1 MTAEEIF
8 NGRLIMAPM
17 SHGSDL
23 PYRRLV
29 TELGAEVCVGEM
41 AYAYKVTGRQSG
53 DKPLLRRHPSEKIFG
68 VQLAGKQPDVM
79 AEAARVAVDMGA
91 DFVDIN
97 LGCPIDDATK
107 RGFGAALLRKASKVS
122 AIVTAMKAAVDVPI
136 TIKLRTGW
144 EADKPTYLKIARA
157 AEEAGIDAITLH
169 ARSRA
174 QRYRRP
180 AEWSHIKELT
190 EAVSVP
196 VIGNGDISSGPEA
209 HARMAETGCAA
220 VMAGRWALAKPWLF
234 REFNEKREIELSAE
248 ERLQIIK
255 RYVELCREH
264 FRDDEKGRKRI
275 KKFLIFHQDFFRR
288 YRPEMTSEGELEGWL
303 RRADIAAAEALYDWL
318 VEGAPAEPPPPAEA
332 DAPRAVK
339 VESNG

>member
-1 MTAEEIF
+1 
-8 NGRLIMAPM
+8 MAPM
-17 SHGSDL
+17 SHGSNL

-41 AYAYKVTGRQSG
+41 AYAYKVTGRARG
-53 DKPLLRRHPSEKIFG
+53 DIPLLRRHPSEKIFG
-68 VQLAGKQPDVM
+68 VQLAGKKPDVM

-107 RGFGAALLRKASKVS
+107 RGFGAALLRKASKVA
-122 AIVTAMKAAVDVPI
+122 AIVSAMKAAVSVPI
-136 TIKLRTGW
+136 TIKLRLGW
-144 EADKPTYLKIARA
+144 EADKPTYMKVALA
-157 AEEAGIDAITLH
+157 AQEAGIDAVTLH

-190 EAVSVP
+190 EALTVP
-196 VIGNGDISSGPEA
+196 VIGNGDITSGPEA
-209 HARMAETGCAA
+209 HSRLKESGCAA
-220 VMAGRWALAKPWLF
+220 VMAGRWALAKPWIF
-234 REFNEKREIELSAE
+234 REFEENRDIEKSAG
-248 ERLQIIK
+248 ERLEIIK

-288 YRPEMTSEGELEGWL
+288 YRPDKRSEGGLESWL
-303 RRADIAAAEALYDWL
+303 RRADLQAAEALYDWL
-318 VEGAPAEPPPPAEA
+318 VEGGPAEPPPPAEA
-332 DAPRAVK
+332 GAPRAVK
-339 VESNG
+339 VLANG